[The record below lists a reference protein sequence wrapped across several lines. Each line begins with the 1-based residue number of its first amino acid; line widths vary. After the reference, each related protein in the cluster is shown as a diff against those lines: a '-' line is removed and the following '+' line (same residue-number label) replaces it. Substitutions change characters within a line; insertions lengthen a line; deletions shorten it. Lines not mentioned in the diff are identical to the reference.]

1 MTTILNHSVAL
12 LFCATLL
19 FLILFAG
26 VVVLWYAARMN
37 LNVGVDLL
45 RSSINLLSSEEGS
58 ISNSCRRE
66 FPRVDI
72 KNLRADISDGLAS
85 YSGRVTNISS
95 HGLCLRDLPEKLPD
109 SRSLLSVVVQGQIE
123 SYRIVARPRWTS
135 VQKNKDKTLGVEIAS
150 SPTGW
155 QKFVSSH

>member
-1 MTTILNHSVAL
+1 MTTILNHSAVL
-12 LFCATLL
+12 LFFATLL

-26 VVVLWYAARMN
+26 VVILWYAARMN

-45 RSSINLLSSEEGS
+45 RSSINLLSSEEGC

-66 FPRVDI
+66 FQRVDI
-72 KNLRADISDGLAS
+72 KGLRADISDGLAS

-95 HGLCLRDLPEKLPD
+95 HGLCLRDLPEKLSD
-109 SRSLLSVVVQGQIE
+109 SRALLSVVVQGDIE
-123 SYRIVARPRWTS
+123 NYRMVARPRWTS

-150 SPTGW
+150 APTGW